1 MALIKCTECGKEF
14 SDKAPACPN
23 CGCPTSEMYSDDISQ
38 EEIDEVIQEDV
49 FEEESMSSKILSS
62 VQNGVK
68 NVIQKSKDAY
78 RATKTVGPVQIDE
91 NHHVFRIKG
100 TIVKNGKKSGL
111 GKTMLKGAAA
121 LSTAGLSLLV
131 PNGNKQKVGTK
142 EWFEFDELLSYELF
156 EDDSV
161 VTSGGVGKAL
171 IGGAI
176 FGGAGAIAGGITG
189 KRVQKK
195 RVDSITIKVTL
206 NSFDAPCIMI
216 PIITKPIKVNSKE
229 YQNAFT
235 SAHEILSILD
245 VITHNK

>member
-1 MALIKCTECGKEF
+1 MALIKCIECGKEF

-23 CGCPTSEMYSDDISQ
+23 CGCPTSEMYNDDISQ
-38 EEIDEVIQEDV
+38 DEIDEIIQDEV
-49 FEEESMSSKILSS
+49 SEEGSMSAKILSS
-62 VQNGVK
+62 VQNA
-68 NVIQKSKDAY
+68 IQKNKDAY

-111 GKTMLKGAAA
+111 GKTMLKGAVA
-121 LSTAGLSLLV
+121 LSTAGLSLLI
-131 PNGNKQKVGTK
+131 PNGSKQKVGSK
-142 EWFEFDELLSYELF
+142 EWFEFNELLSYELF
-156 EDDSV
+156 EDDSI

-176 FGGAGAIAGGITG
+176 FGDAGAIAGGITG

-216 PIITKPIKVNSKE
+216 PIITKPIKVSSKE